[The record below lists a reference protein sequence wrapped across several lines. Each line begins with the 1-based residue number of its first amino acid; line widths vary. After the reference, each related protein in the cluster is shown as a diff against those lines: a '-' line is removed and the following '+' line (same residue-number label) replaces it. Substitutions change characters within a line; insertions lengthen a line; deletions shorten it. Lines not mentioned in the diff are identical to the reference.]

1 MTAVLS
7 LYNASVPGLIR
18 MMDNLEH
25 ILRKGEADAAERG
38 IDPSVFL
45 GASLAPDMAT
55 LAKQV
60 QIGTAIAK
68 ACPFRIAGL
77 KPPVYDDI
85 ESPSF
90 ADLYALLDKTR
101 KDVNS
106 VTRAQIDG
114 REEVEFNVKMGPQER
129 SFTGI
134 SYCSGF
140 TVPNVYFHITTA
152 YNILRHN
159 GVPLGKLDFFGGPSA
174 IG

>member
-1 MTAVLS
+1 MTAILS

-45 GASLAPDMAT
+45 NARLAPDMAK

-60 QIGTAIAK
+60 QFATSIAK

-77 KPPVYDDI
+77 TPPVYDDI
-85 ESPSF
+85 ENPSF
-90 ADLYALLDKTR
+90 ADLYGLLDKTR
-101 KDVNS
+101 ADINS

-114 REEVEFNVKMGPQER
+114 REGVEFNVKMGPQER

-140 TVPNVYFHITTA
+140 SIPNVYFHITTA

-159 GVPLGKLDFFGGPSA
+159 GVALGKIDFFGGPA
-174 IG
+174 AMG